1 MVINMKKLYLYISF
15 ILSLFFFN
23 EAKAQTLT
31 GDVVVCSTTTGNI
44 VNHSQFLAGEA
55 RNSTI
60 YRQCDTTGSSVRTTL
75 TLHKIGLCT
84 SAPTVKFVSTAAQV
98 SEGRTADKGGGA
110 SDVGSSVFTS
120 CQFVVDSSEG
130 YLIAMSSAG
139 EVFPVGTDE
148 IVNPGTY
155 THGVFVIDETVTVT
169 AEVNFSGN
177 ITSRNS
183 GRSANT
189 GVSTRCITNGSTIID
204 TGGQGPIVNNVVY
217 GGDGA
222 LCHSSTAAT
231 PNTISYLYSNI
242 DDINGSGSDGNST
255 RGVESTSLG
264 NINFYN
270 VNDNLQR
277 VEIVTSN
284 NGTTT
289 ATTKL
294 LLVVTFTNPL
304 VVTEN
309 YEYLDVLQNLSRT
322 VSLDFEQG
330 SALASTTIRL
340 IQQGP
345 FGIAFRTVEG
355 TGKF

>member
-1 MVINMKKLYLYISF
+1 MKKLYLYISF

-44 VNHSQFLAGEA
+44 VNHSQFLAGA
-55 RNSTI
+55 DRNSTI

-84 SAPTVKFVSTAAQV
+84 SAPTVKFVNANAKTNDQRSND
-98 SEGRTADKGGGA
+98 G
-110 SDVGSSVFTS
+110 DVGDSIFTS
-120 CQFVVDSSEG
+120 CQFVVDSTEG
-130 YLIAMSSAG
+130 YLTALSSAG
-139 EVFPVGTDE
+139 EVFPIGTDE
-148 IVNPGTY
+148 VVNPGTY
-155 THGVFVIDETVTVT
+155 THGVFVIDESVTVT
-169 AEVNFSGN
+169 AVVNFSGT
-177 ITSRNS
+177 ITSAGGS
-183 GRSANT
+183 
-189 GVSTRCITNGSTIID
+189 STRCITNGSTIID
-204 TGGQGPIVNNVVY
+204 TGAQGPIVNNVQR
-217 GGDGA
+217 GGGGA

-231 PNTISYLYSNI
+231 ANTIRYLYSNV
-242 DDINGSGSDGNST
+242 DGIGNTT
-255 RGVESTSLG
+255 RGIESTSLG
-264 NINFYN
+264 SINFYN

-277 VEIVTSN
+277 VEILTTPS

-330 SALASTTIRL
+330 GALASTTIRL

>member
-44 VNHSQFLAGEA
+44 VNHSQFLAGA
-55 RNSTI
+55 DRNSTI

-84 SAPTVKFVSTAAQV
+84 SAPTVKFVNANAKTNDQRSND
-98 SEGRTADKGGGA
+98 G
-110 SDVGSSVFTS
+110 DVGDSIFTS
-120 CQFVVDSSEG
+120 CQFVVDSTEG
-130 YLIAMSSAG
+130 YLTALSSAG
-139 EVFPVGTDE
+139 EVFPIGTDE
-148 IVNPGTY
+148 VVNPGTY
-155 THGVFVIDETVTVT
+155 THGVFVIDESVTVT
-169 AEVNFSGN
+169 AVVNFSGT
-177 ITSRNS
+177 ITSAGGS
-183 GRSANT
+183 
-189 GVSTRCITNGSTIID
+189 STRCITNGSTIID
-204 TGGQGPIVNNVVY
+204 TGAQGPIVNNVQR
-217 GGDGA
+217 GGGGA

-231 PNTISYLYSNI
+231 ANTIRYLYSNV
-242 DDINGSGSDGNST
+242 DGIGNTT
-255 RGVESTSLG
+255 RGIESTSLG
-264 NINFYN
+264 SINFYN

-277 VEIVTSN
+277 VEILTTPS

-330 SALASTTIRL
+330 GALASTTIRL

>member
-1 MVINMKKLYLYISF
+1 MKKLYLYISF

-31 GDVVVCSTTTGNI
+31 GDVVVCTTTTGNI
-44 VNHSQFLAGEA
+44 VNHTQFVAGDGSGD
-55 RNSTI
+55 RDTTV

-84 SAPTVKFVSTAAQV
+84 SAPTVKFVDATAKTNDQRPND
-98 SEGRTADKGGGA
+98 G
-110 SDVGSSVFTS
+110 DVGDSIFTS
-120 CQFVVDSSEG
+120 CQFVVDSTEG

-139 EVFPVGTDE
+139 EVFPIGTDE

-155 THGVFVIDETVTVT
+155 THGVFVIDESVTVT
-169 AEVNFSGN
+169 AAVNFSGT
-177 ITSRNS
+177 ITSAGGS
-183 GRSANT
+183 
-189 GVSTRCITNGSTIID
+189 STRCITNGSTIID
-204 TGGQGPIVNNVVY
+204 TGAQGPIVN
-217 GGDGA
+217 GSQFGQGGA

-231 PNTISYLYSNI
+231 ANTIRYLYMNV
-242 DDINGSGSDGNST
+242 DGIGNTT
-255 RGVESTSLG
+255 RGIESTSLG
-264 NINFYN
+264 SINFYN

-277 VEIVTSN
+277 VRILTTPS

-330 SALASTTIRL
+330 NDDASTTIRL

>member
-31 GDVVVCSTTTGNI
+31 SDVVVCSKTTGNI

-60 YRQCDTTGSSVRTTL
+60 YRQCDTTGSSVSSTL
-75 TLHKIGLCT
+75 RLHKLGLCT
-84 SAPTVKFVSTAAQV
+84 SAPTVKFVN
-98 SEGRTADKGGGA
+98 A
-110 SDVGSSVFTS
+110 SAKTNDQRVNDGDVGDSIFTS
-120 CQFVVDSSEG
+120 CQIVLDSTEG
-130 YLIAMSSAG
+130 YLTALSSAG
-139 EVFPVGTDE
+139 DVFNVGTDQ

-155 THGVFVIDETVTVT
+155 THGIFVIDESVSIT
-169 AEVNFSGN
+169 AVVNFSGN
-177 ITSRNS
+177 ITSVIS
-183 GRSANT
+183 GQDW
-189 GVSTRCITNGSTIID
+189 VSTRCITNGSTIID
-204 TGGQGPIVNNVVY
+204 TGEQGPIVNGVQNAN
-217 GGDGA
+217 GGA
-222 LCHSSTAAT
+222 LCHPSTAAT
-231 PNTISYLYSNI
+231 ANTIRYLYS
-242 DDINGSGSDGNST
+242 GVDGIGNTT
-255 RGVESTSLG
+255 RNTDSTSLG
-264 NINFYN
+264 SVNIYN

-277 VEIVTSN
+277 VEIKTGS

-309 YEYLDVLQNLSRT
+309 YQYLDVLQNLSRT

-330 SALASTTIRL
+330 NDDASTTIRL

-345 FGIAFRTVEG
+345 FGIAFRAVEG

>member
-60 YRQCDTTGSSVRTTL
+60 YRQCDTTGSSVSSTL
-75 TLHKIGLCT
+75 RLHKIGLCT
-84 SAPTVKFVSTAAQV
+84 SAPTVKFVNADA
-98 SEGRTADKGGGA
+98 RTNDARRPFDGE
-110 SDVGSSVFTS
+110 VGDSIFTS
-120 CQFVVDSSEG
+120 CQIVVDSTEG
-130 YLIAMSSAG
+130 YLTALSSAG
-139 EVFPVGTDE
+139 DVSPIGTDE

-155 THGVFVIDETVTVT
+155 THGIFVIDESVSIT

-177 ITSRNS
+177 ITSVIS
-183 GRSANT
+183 GQDR
-189 GVSTRCITNGSTIID
+189 VSTRCITNGSTIID
-204 TGGQGPIVNNVVY
+204 TGEQGPIVNGVQNAN
-217 GGDGA
+217 GGA
-222 LCHSSTAAT
+222 LCHPSTAAT
-231 PNTISYLYSNI
+231 ANTIRYLYS
-242 DDINGSGSDGNST
+242 GVDGIGNTT
-255 RGVESTSLG
+255 RNTDSTSLG
-264 NINFYN
+264 SVNIYN

-277 VEIVTSN
+277 VEIKTGS

-294 LLVVTFTNPL
+294 LLVVTFINPL

-309 YEYLDVLQNLSRT
+309 YQYLDVLQNLSRT

-330 SALASTTIRL
+330 NPLASTTIRL

-345 FGIAFRTVEG
+345 FGIAFRSIEDG
-355 TGKF
+355 SKF

>member
-1 MVINMKKLYLYISF
+1 MKKLYLYISF

-23 EAKAQTLT
+23 EVKAQTLT

-44 VNHSQFLAGEA
+44 VNHSQFLAGA
-55 RNSTI
+55 DRNSTI

-84 SAPTVKFVSTAAQV
+84 SAPTVKFVDATAKTNDAR
-98 SEGRTADKGGGA
+98 SNDG
-110 SDVGSSVFTS
+110 DVGDSIFTS
-120 CQFVVDSSEG
+120 CQTVVDSTEG
-130 YLIAMSSAG
+130 YLIAISSAG
-139 EVFPVGTDE
+139 EVFPIGTDE

-155 THGVFVIDETVTVT
+155 THGVFVIDKSVTVT
-169 AEVNFSGN
+169 AAVNFSGT
-177 ITSRNS
+177 ITSVGGS
-183 GRSANT
+183 
-189 GVSTRCITNGSTIID
+189 STRCITNGSTIID
-204 TGGQGPIVNNVVY
+204 TGAQGPIVNGSQY
-217 GGDGA
+217 GQGGA

-231 PNTISYLYSNI
+231 ANTITYLYSNV
-242 DDINGSGSDGNST
+242 DQVGNTT
-255 RGVESTSLG
+255 RGIESTSLG
-264 NINFYN
+264 SIDFYN

-277 VEIVTSN
+277 VRILTAI

-330 SALASTTIRL
+330 NNDASTTIRL

>member
-1 MVINMKKLYLYISF
+1 MKKLYLFISF

-44 VNHSQFLAGEA
+44 VNHSQFLAGA
-55 RNSTI
+55 DRNSTI

-84 SAPTVKFVSTAAQV
+84 SAPTVKFVNANAKTNDQRSNV
-98 SEGRTADKGGGA
+98 GDEG
-110 SDVGSSVFTS
+110 DVGDSIFTS
-120 CQFVVDSSEG
+120 CQTVVDSTEG
-130 YLIAMSSAG
+130 YLIALSSAG

-148 IVNPGTY
+148 VVNPGTY
-155 THGVFVIDETVTVT
+155 THGVFVIDESVTVT
-169 AEVNFSGN
+169 AEVNFSGT
-177 ITSRNS
+177 ITSAGGS
-183 GRSANT
+183 
-189 GVSTRCITNGSTIID
+189 STRCITNGSTIID
-204 TGGQGPIVNNVVY
+204 TGAQGPIVNNVQR
-217 GGDGA
+217 GGGGA

-231 PNTISYLYSNI
+231 ANTMRILYSNV
-242 DDINGSGSDGNST
+242 DGIGNTT
-255 RGVESTSLG
+255 RGIESTSLG
-264 NINFYN
+264 SINFYN

-277 VEIVTSN
+277 VEILTTPS

-309 YEYLDVLQNLSRT
+309 YQYLDVLQNLSRT

-330 SALASTTIRL
+330 GALASTTIRL

-345 FGIAFRTVEG
+345 FGIAFRTIEG

>member
-1 MVINMKKLYLYISF
+1 MKKLYLYISF

-31 GDVVVCSTTTGNI
+31 GDMVVCTTTTGNI
-44 VNHSQFLAGEA
+44 VNHTQFVAGDDSGD
-55 RNSTI
+55 RDTTV

-84 SAPTVKFVSTAAQV
+84 SAPTVKFVDTTAKTNDQR
-98 SEGRTADKGGGA
+98 EDDG
-110 SDVGSSVFTS
+110 DVGDSIFTS
-120 CQFVVDSSEG
+120 CQFVVDSTEG

-155 THGVFVIDETVTVT
+155 THGVFVIDESVTVT
-169 AEVNFSGN
+169 AEVNFSGT
-177 ITSRNS
+177 ITSKNS

-189 GVSTRCITNGSTIID
+189 GQSTRCITNGSSIID
-204 TGGQGPIVNNVVY
+204 TGAEGPIVNNVVY

-231 PNTISYLYSNI
+231 ANTIRYLYMNV
-242 DDINGSGSDGNST
+242 DGVGNTT
-255 RGVESTSLG
+255 RGIESTSLG
-264 NINFYN
+264 SINFYN

-277 VEIVTSN
+277 VRILTAS
-284 NGTTT
+284 NGTGT

-304 VVTEN
+304 VVTQN

-330 SALASTTIRL
+330 NDDASTTIRL

>member
-84 SAPTVKFVSTAAQV
+84 SAPTVKFVNANAKTNDQRV
-98 SEGRTADKGGGA
+98 NDG
-110 SDVGSSVFTS
+110 DVGNSIFTS
-120 CQFVVDSSEG
+120 CQFVVDSTEG
-130 YLIAMSSAG
+130 YLTALSSAG

-148 IVNPGTY
+148 VVNPGTY
-155 THGVFVIDETVTVT
+155 THGVFVIDESVTVT
-169 AEVNFSGN
+169 AVVNFSGT
-177 ITSRNS
+177 ITSAGGS
-183 GRSANT
+183 
-189 GVSTRCITNGSTIID
+189 STRCITNGSTIID
-204 TGGQGPIVNNVVY
+204 TGAQGPIVNNVQR
-217 GGDGA
+217 GGGGA

-231 PNTISYLYSNI
+231 ANTIRYLYSNVDEI
-242 DDINGSGSDGNST
+242 GNTT
-255 RGVESTSLG
+255 RGAESTSLG
-264 NINFYN
+264 SINFYN

-277 VEIVTSN
+277 VEILTTPT

-330 SALASTTIRL
+330 GADASTTIRL

-345 FGIAFRTVEG
+345 FGVAFRTVEG

>member
-1 MVINMKKLYLYISF
+1 
-15 ILSLFFFN
+15 
-23 EAKAQTLT
+23 
-31 GDVVVCSTTTGNI
+31 
-44 VNHSQFLAGEA
+44 
-55 RNSTI
+55 
-60 YRQCDTTGSSVRTTL
+60 
-75 TLHKIGLCT
+75 
-84 SAPTVKFVSTAAQV
+84 VKFVNASA
-98 SEGRTADKGGGA
+98 RTNDQRRTLGVPDG
-110 SDVGSSVFTS
+110 DVGDSIFTS
-120 CQFVVDSSEG
+120 CQFVVDSTEG
-130 YLIAMSSAG
+130 YLTALSSAG

-148 IVNPGTY
+148 VVNPGTY
-155 THGVFVIDETVTVT
+155 THGVFVIDESVTVT
-169 AEVNFSGN
+169 AVVNFSGT
-177 ITSRNS
+177 ITSAGGS
-183 GRSANT
+183 
-189 GVSTRCITNGSTIID
+189 STRCITNGSTIID
-204 TGGQGPIVNNVVY
+204 TGAQGPIVNNVQR
-217 GGDGA
+217 GGGGA

-231 PNTISYLYSNI
+231 ANTIRYLYSNV
-242 DDINGSGSDGNST
+242 DGIGNTT
-255 RGVESTSLG
+255 RGIESTSLG
-264 NINFYN
+264 SINFYN

-277 VEIVTSN
+277 VRILTTPS

-330 SALASTTIRL
+330 NDDASTTIRL

>member
-31 GDVVVCSTTTGNI
+31 SDVVVCSKTTGNI
-44 VNHSQFLAGEA
+44 VNHSQFLAGA
-55 RNSTI
+55 DRNSTI

-84 SAPTVKFVSTAAQV
+84 SAPTVKFVNANAKTNDQRSND
-98 SEGRTADKGGGA
+98 G
-110 SDVGSSVFTS
+110 DVGDSIFTS
-120 CQFVVDSSEG
+120 CQFVVDSTEG
-130 YLIAMSSAG
+130 YLTALSSAG
-139 EVFPVGTDE
+139 EVFPIGTDE
-148 IVNPGTY
+148 VVNPGTY
-155 THGVFVIDETVTVT
+155 THGVFVIDESVTVT
-169 AEVNFSGN
+169 AVVNFSGT
-177 ITSRNS
+177 ITSAGGS
-183 GRSANT
+183 
-189 GVSTRCITNGSTIID
+189 STRCITNGSTIID
-204 TGGQGPIVNNVVY
+204 TGAQGPIVNNVQR
-217 GGDGA
+217 GGGGA

-231 PNTISYLYSNI
+231 ANTIRYLYSNV
-242 DDINGSGSDGNST
+242 DGIGNTT
-255 RGVESTSLG
+255 RGIESTSLG
-264 NINFYN
+264 SINFYN

-277 VEIVTSN
+277 VEILTTPS

-330 SALASTTIRL
+330 GALASTTIRL

>member
-31 GDVVVCSTTTGNI
+31 GDVVVCTTTTGNI
-44 VNHSQFLAGEA
+44 VNHTQFVAGDGS
-55 RNSTI
+55 RDRDTTV

-84 SAPTVKFVSTAAQV
+84 SAPTVKFVDATAKTNDQRPND
-98 SEGRTADKGGGA
+98 G
-110 SDVGSSVFTS
+110 DVGDSIFTS
-120 CQFVVDSSEG
+120 CQFVVDSTEG

-139 EVFPVGTDE
+139 EVFPIGTDE

-155 THGVFVIDETVTVT
+155 THGVFVIDESVTVT
-169 AEVNFSGN
+169 AAVNFSGT
-177 ITSRNS
+177 ITSAGGS
-183 GRSANT
+183 
-189 GVSTRCITNGSTIID
+189 STRCITNGSTIID
-204 TGGQGPIVNNVVY
+204 TGAQGPIVN
-217 GGDGA
+217 GSQFGQGGA

-231 PNTISYLYSNI
+231 ANTIRYLYMNV
-242 DDINGSGSDGNST
+242 DGIGNTT
-255 RGVESTSLG
+255 RGIESTSLG
-264 NINFYN
+264 SINFYN

-277 VEIVTSN
+277 VRILTTPS

-330 SALASTTIRL
+330 NDDASTTIRL

>member
-1 MVINMKKLYLYISF
+1 LVINMKKLYLYISF

-44 VNHSQFLAGEA
+44 VNHSQFLAGA
-55 RNSTI
+55 DRNSTI

-84 SAPTVKFVSTAAQV
+84 SAPTVKFVNANAKTNDQRSND
-98 SEGRTADKGGGA
+98 G
-110 SDVGSSVFTS
+110 DVGDSIFTS
-120 CQFVVDSSEG
+120 CQFVVDSTEG
-130 YLIAMSSAG
+130 YLTALSSAG
-139 EVFPVGTDE
+139 EVFPIGTDE
-148 IVNPGTY
+148 VVNPGTY
-155 THGVFVIDETVTVT
+155 THGVFVIDESVTVT
-169 AEVNFSGN
+169 AVVNFSGT
-177 ITSRNS
+177 ITSAGGS
-183 GRSANT
+183 
-189 GVSTRCITNGSTIID
+189 STRCITNGSTIID
-204 TGGQGPIVNNVVY
+204 TGAQGPIVNNVQR
-217 GGDGA
+217 GGGGA

-231 PNTISYLYSNI
+231 ANTIRYLYSNV
-242 DDINGSGSDGNST
+242 DGIGNTT
-255 RGVESTSLG
+255 RGAESTSLG
-264 NINFYN
+264 SINFYN

-277 VEIVTSN
+277 VEILTTPS

-330 SALASTTIRL
+330 GALASTTIRL

>member
-1 MVINMKKLYLYISF
+1 MKIFYLYISF

-31 GDVVVCSTTTGNI
+31 GDVVVCTTTTGNI
-44 VNHSQFLAGEA
+44 VNHTQFVAGDGSGD
-55 RNSTI
+55 RDTTV

-84 SAPTVKFVSTAAQV
+84 SAPTVKFVDATAKTNDQR
-98 SEGRTADKGGGA
+98 EDDG
-110 SDVGSSVFTS
+110 DVGDSIFTS
-120 CQFVVDSSEG
+120 CQTVVDSTEG

-139 EVFPVGTDE
+139 EVFPIGTDE

-155 THGVFVIDETVTVT
+155 THGVFVIDESVTVT
-169 AEVNFSGN
+169 AEVNFSGT
-177 ITSRNS
+177 ITSAGGS
-183 GRSANT
+183 
-189 GVSTRCITNGSTIID
+189 STRCITNGSTIID
-204 TGGQGPIVNNVVY
+204 TGAQGPIVN
-217 GGDGA
+217 GSQFGQGGA

-231 PNTISYLYSNI
+231 ANTIRYLYSNV
-242 DDINGSGSDGNST
+242 DGIGNTT
-255 RGVESTSLG
+255 RGIESTSLG
-264 NINFYN
+264 SINFYN

-277 VEIVTSN
+277 VRILTTPS

-330 SALASTTIRL
+330 NDDASTTIRL

>member
-1 MVINMKKLYLYISF
+1 LVINMKKLYLYISF

-44 VNHSQFLAGEA
+44 VNHSQFLAGA
-55 RNSTI
+55 DRNSTI

-84 SAPTVKFVSTAAQV
+84 SAPTVKFVNANAKTNDQRSND
-98 SEGRTADKGGGA
+98 G
-110 SDVGSSVFTS
+110 DVGDSIFTS
-120 CQFVVDSSEG
+120 CQFVVDSTEG
-130 YLIAMSSAG
+130 YLTALSSAG

-148 IVNPGTY
+148 VVNPGTY
-155 THGVFVIDETVTVT
+155 THGVFVIDESVTVT
-169 AEVNFSGN
+169 AVVNFSGT
-177 ITSRNS
+177 ITSAGGS
-183 GRSANT
+183 
-189 GVSTRCITNGSTIID
+189 STRCITNGSTIID
-204 TGGQGPIVNNVVY
+204 TGAQGPIVNNVQR
-217 GGDGA
+217 GGGGA

-231 PNTISYLYSNI
+231 ANTIRYLYSNVDTI
-242 DDINGSGSDGNST
+242 GNTT
-255 RGVESTSLG
+255 RGIESTSLG
-264 NINFYN
+264 SINFYN

-277 VEIVTSN
+277 VEILTTPS

-330 SALASTTIRL
+330 GADASTTIRL

-345 FGIAFRTVEG
+345 FGVAFRTVEG

>member
-1 MVINMKKLYLYISF
+1 MKKLYLYISF

-31 GDVVVCSTTTGNI
+31 SDVVVCSKTTGNI

-60 YRQCDTTGSSVRTTL
+60 YRQCDTTGSSVSSTL
-75 TLHKIGLCT
+75 RLHKIGLCT
-84 SAPTVKFVSTAAQV
+84 SAPTVKFVNADA
-98 SEGRTADKGGGA
+98 RTNDERRPFDGE
-110 SDVGSSVFTS
+110 VGDSIFTS
-120 CQFVVDSSEG
+120 CQIVVDSTEG
-130 YLIAMSSAG
+130 YLTALSSAG
-139 EVFPVGTDE
+139 DAYPIGTDE

-155 THGVFVIDETVTVT
+155 THGIFVIDRSVTIT
-169 AEVNFSGN
+169 AVVNFSGN
-177 ITSRNS
+177 ITSVIS
-183 GRSANT
+183 GQDS
-189 GVSTRCITNGSTIID
+189 VSTRCITNGSTIID
-204 TGGQGPIVNNVVY
+204 TGEQGPIVNGVQNAN
-217 GGDGA
+217 GGA
-222 LCHSSTAAT
+222 LCHPSTAAT
-231 PNTISYLYSNI
+231 ANTIRYLYS
-242 DDINGSGSDGNST
+242 GVDGIGNTT
-255 RGVESTSLG
+255 RNTDSTSLG
-264 NINFYN
+264 SVNIYN

-277 VEIVTSN
+277 VEIKTVS

-309 YEYLDVLQNLSRT
+309 YQYLDVLQNLSRT

-330 SALASTTIRL
+330 NPLASTTIRL

-345 FGIAFRTVEG
+345 FGIAFRSIEDG
-355 TGKF
+355 SKF

>member
-1 MVINMKKLYLYISF
+1 MVINMKKFYLYISF

-31 GDVVVCSTTTGNI
+31 GDVVVCTTTTGNI
-44 VNHSQFLAGEA
+44 VDHTQFIAGA
-55 RNSTI
+55 DRNTTV
-60 YRQCDTTGSSVRTTL
+60 YRQCDTSGSSVRTTL

-84 SAPTVKFVSTAAQV
+84 SAPTVKFVDATAKSNDAR
-98 SEGRTADKGGGA
+98 SNDG
-110 SDVGSSVFTS
+110 DVGDSIFTS
-120 CQFVVDSSEG
+120 CQFVVDSTEG
-130 YLIAMSSAG
+130 YLVALSSAG

-155 THGVFVIDETVTVT
+155 THGVFVIDESVTVT
-169 AEVNFSGN
+169 AEVNFSGT
-177 ITSRNS
+177 ITSKNS
-183 GRSANT
+183 GKTANT
-189 GVSTRCITNGSTIID
+189 GQSTRCITNGSTIID
-204 TGGQGPIVNNVVY
+204 TGAQGPIVNNVVL

-231 PNTISYLYSNI
+231 ANTIRLLYNNV
-242 DDINGSGSDGNST
+242 DGVGNST

-264 NINFYN
+264 SINFYY

-277 VEIVTSN
+277 VRIVTAS

-330 SALASTTIRL
+330 DANASTTIRL
-340 IQQGP
+340 INQGP
-345 FGIAFRTVEG
+345 FGIAFRTIEG
-355 TGKF
+355 AGKF

>member
-1 MVINMKKLYLYISF
+1 MKKLYLYISF

-44 VNHSQFLAGEA
+44 VNHSQFLAGA
-55 RNSTI
+55 DRNSTI

-84 SAPTVKFVSTAAQV
+84 SAPTVKFVNADA
-98 SEGRTADKGGGA
+98 RTNDARRPFDGE
-110 SDVGSSVFTS
+110 VGDSIFTS
-120 CQFVVDSSEG
+120 CQIVVDSTEG
-130 YLIAMSSAG
+130 YLTALSSAG
-139 EVFPVGTDE
+139 DVSPIGTDE

-155 THGVFVIDETVTVT
+155 THGIFVIDESVSIT

-177 ITSRNS
+177 ITSVIS
-183 GRSANT
+183 GQDR
-189 GVSTRCITNGSTIID
+189 VSTRCITNGSTIID
-204 TGGQGPIVNNVVY
+204 TGEQGPIVNGVQNAN
-217 GGDGA
+217 GGA
-222 LCHSSTAAT
+222 LCHPSTAAT
-231 PNTISYLYSNI
+231 ANTIRYLYS
-242 DDINGSGSDGNST
+242 GVDGIGNTT
-255 RGVESTSLG
+255 RNTDSTSLG
-264 NINFYN
+264 SVNIYN

-277 VEIVTSN
+277 VEIKTGS

-309 YEYLDVLQNLSRT
+309 YQYLDVLQNLSRT

-330 SALASTTIRL
+330 NPLASTTIRL

-345 FGIAFRTVEG
+345 FGIAFRSIEDG
-355 TGKF
+355 SKF

>member
-1 MVINMKKLYLYISF
+1 MVINMKKFYLYISF

-31 GDVVVCSTTTGNI
+31 GDVVVCTTTTGNI
-44 VNHSQFLAGEA
+44 VDHTQFIAGAA
-55 RNSTI
+55 RNTTV
-60 YRQCDTTGSSVRTTL
+60 YRQCDTSGSSVRTTL

-84 SAPTVKFVSTAAQV
+84 SAPTVKFVSTAAQL

-110 SDVGSSVFTS
+110 SDVGSSIFTS

-169 AEVNFSGN
+169 AEVNFSGT

-189 GVSTRCITNGSTIID
+189 GQSTRCITNGSTIID
-204 TGGQGPIVNNVVY
+204 TGKQGPIVNGAVY

-231 PNTISYLYSNI
+231 ANTISYLYINI

-264 NINFYN
+264 NIDFYN

-277 VEIVTSN
+277 VEIVTSS

-330 SALASTTIRL
+330 DALASTTIRL

>member
-23 EAKAQTLT
+23 EVKAQTLT

-44 VNHSQFLAGEA
+44 VNHSQFLAGA
-55 RNSTI
+55 DRNSTI

-84 SAPTVKFVSTAAQV
+84 SAPTVKFVNADA
-98 SEGRTADKGGGA
+98 RTNDARPNDG
-110 SDVGSSVFTS
+110 DVGNSIFTS
-120 CQFVVDSSEG
+120 CQFVVDSTEG
-130 YLIAMSSAG
+130 YLTALSSAG
-139 EVFPVGTDE
+139 DAYPIGTDE

-155 THGVFVIDETVTVT
+155 THGIFVIDRSVSIT
-169 AEVNFSGN
+169 AVVNFSGN
-177 ITSRNS
+177 ITSVIS
-183 GRSANT
+183 GQDW
-189 GVSTRCITNGSTIID
+189 VSTRCITNGSTIID
-204 TGGQGPIVNNVVY
+204 TGEQGPIVNGVQNAN
-217 GGDGA
+217 GGA
-222 LCHSSTAAT
+222 LCHPSTAAT
-231 PNTISYLYSNI
+231 ANTIRYLYSGV
-242 DDINGSGSDGNST
+242 DALKADGTAGNTT
-255 RGVESTSLG
+255 RNTDSTSLG
-264 NINFYN
+264 SVNIYN

-277 VEIVTSN
+277 VEIKTGS

-294 LLVVTFTNPL
+294 LLVVTFTSPL

-309 YEYLDVLQNLSRT
+309 YQYLDVLQNLSRT

-330 SALASTTIRL
+330 NPLASTTIRL

-345 FGIAFRTVEG
+345 FGIAFRSIEDG
-355 TGKF
+355 SKF

>member
-1 MVINMKKLYLYISF
+1 MKKLYLYIFF

-31 GDVVVCSTTTGNI
+31 SDVVVCSKTTGNV

-60 YRQCDTTGSSVRTTL
+60 YRQCDTTGSSVRSTL

-84 SAPTVKFVSTAAQV
+84 SAPTVKFVNADA
-98 SEGRTADKGGGA
+98 RTNDARRPFDGE
-110 SDVGSSVFTS
+110 VGDSIFTS
-120 CQFVVDSSEG
+120 CQIVVDSTEG
-130 YLIAMSSAG
+130 YLTALSSAG
-139 EVFPVGTDE
+139 DVSPIGTDE

-155 THGVFVIDETVTVT
+155 THGIFVIDESVSIT

-177 ITSRNS
+177 ITSVIS
-183 GRSANT
+183 GQDR
-189 GVSTRCITNGSTIID
+189 VSTRCITNGSTIID
-204 TGGQGPIVNNVVY
+204 TGEQGPIVNGVQNAN
-217 GGDGA
+217 GGA
-222 LCHSSTAAT
+222 LCHPSTAAT
-231 PNTISYLYSNI
+231 ANTIRYLYS
-242 DDINGSGSDGNST
+242 GVDGIGNTT
-255 RGVESTSLG
+255 RNTDSTSLG
-264 NINFYN
+264 SVNIYN

-277 VEIVTSN
+277 VEIKTGS

-309 YEYLDVLQNLSRT
+309 YQYLDVLQNLSRT

-330 SALASTTIRL
+330 NPLASTTIRL

-345 FGIAFRTVEG
+345 FGIAFRSIEDG
-355 TGKF
+355 SKF

>member
-1 MVINMKKLYLYISF
+1 MVINMKKFYLYISF

-31 GDVVVCSTTTGNI
+31 GDVVVCTTTTGNI
-44 VNHSQFLAGEA
+44 VDHTQFIAGAA
-55 RNSTI
+55 RNTTV
-60 YRQCDTTGSSVRTTL
+60 YRQCDTSGSSVRTTL

-84 SAPTVKFVSTAAQV
+84 SAPTVKFVDATAKTNDQRN
-98 SEGRTADKGGGA
+98 EGE
-110 SDVGSSVFTS
+110 VGDSIFTS
-120 CQFVVDSSEG
+120 CQFVVDSTEG
-130 YLIAMSSAG
+130 YLIALSSAG

-155 THGVFVIDETVTVT
+155 THGVFVIDESVTVT
-169 AEVNFSGN
+169 AEVNFSGT
-177 ITSRNS
+177 ITSKNS
-183 GRSANT
+183 GRTGNT
-189 GVSTRCITNGSTIID
+189 GQSTRCITNGSTIID
-204 TGGQGPIVNNVVY
+204 TGAEGPIVNNVVY

-231 PNTISYLYSNI
+231 ANTIRYLYQNV
-242 DDINGSGSDGNST
+242 DGVGNTT

-264 NINFYN
+264 SINFYN

-277 VEIVTSN
+277 VRILTEPS

-330 SALASTTIRL
+330 NNLASTTIRL

-355 TGKF
+355 AGKF

>member
-31 GDVVVCSTTTGNI
+31 GDVVVCTTTTGNI
-44 VNHSQFLAGEA
+44 VDHTQFRAGA
-55 RNSTI
+55 DRDSTI
-60 YRQCDTTGSSVRTTL
+60 YRQCDTSGSSVRTTL

-84 SAPTVKFVSTAAQV
+84 SAPTVKFVNANA
-98 SEGRTADKGGGA
+98 RTNDQRSNDGE
-110 SDVGSSVFTS
+110 VGDSIFTS
-120 CQFVVDSSEG
+120 CQFVVDSTEG
-130 YLIAMSSAG
+130 YLTALSSAG
-139 EVFPVGTDE
+139 EVFPIGTDE

-155 THGVFVIDETVTVT
+155 THGVFVIDESVTVT
-169 AEVNFSGN
+169 AEVNFSGT
-177 ITSRNS
+177 ITSAGGS
-183 GRSANT
+183 
-189 GVSTRCITNGSTIID
+189 STRCITNGSTIID
-204 TGGQGPIVNNVVY
+204 TGAQGPIVN
-217 GGDGA
+217 GGQRGQGGA

-231 PNTISYLYSNI
+231 ANTMRILYSNV
-242 DDINGSGSDGNST
+242 DGIGNTT
-255 RGVESTSLG
+255 RGIESTSLG
-264 NINFYN
+264 SINLYN

-277 VEIVTSN
+277 VEIITGGAGGDGTS
-284 NGTTT
+284 T

-330 SALASTTIRL
+330 GALASTTIRL

>member
-31 GDVVVCSTTTGNI
+31 GDVVVCTTTTGNI
-44 VNHSQFLAGEA
+44 VNHTQFVAGDDSGD
-55 RNSTI
+55 RDTI
-60 YRQCDTTGSSVRTTL
+60 VYRQCDTTGSSVRTTL
-75 TLHKIGLCT
+75 TLHKLGLCT
-84 SAPTVKFVSTAAQV
+84 SAPTVKFVNANAKTNDQRSNDGDIGD
-98 SEGRTADKGGGA
+98 SI
-110 SDVGSSVFTS
+110 FTS
-120 CQFVVDSSEG
+120 CQFVVDSTEG
-130 YLIAMSSAG
+130 YLIALSSAG

-155 THGVFVIDETVTVT
+155 THGVFVIDESVTVT
-169 AEVNFSGN
+169 AEVNFSGT
-177 ITSRNS
+177 ITSAGGS
-183 GRSANT
+183 
-189 GVSTRCITNGSTIID
+189 STRCITNGSTIID
-204 TGGQGPIVNNVVY
+204 TGAQGPIVN
-217 GGDGA
+217 GGQRGQGGA

-231 PNTISYLYSNI
+231 ANTMRILYSNV
-242 DDINGSGSDGNST
+242 DGIGNTT
-255 RGVESTSLG
+255 RGIEGTSLG
-264 NINFYN
+264 SINFYN

-277 VEIVTSN
+277 VEIITGGAGGD
-284 NGTTT
+284 GTTT

-330 SALASTTIRL
+330 SADASTTIRL

-345 FGIAFRTVEG
+345 FGIAFRTIEG
-355 TGKF
+355 LGKF

>member
-1 MVINMKKLYLYISF
+1 MKKLYLYISF

-31 GDVVVCSTTTGNI
+31 GDVVVCTTTTGNI
-44 VNHSQFLAGEA
+44 VNHTQFVAGDGS
-55 RNSTI
+55 RDRDTTV

-84 SAPTVKFVSTAAQV
+84 SAPTVKFVDATAKTNDQRPND
-98 SEGRTADKGGGA
+98 G
-110 SDVGSSVFTS
+110 DVGDSIFTS
-120 CQFVVDSSEG
+120 CQFVVDSTEG

-139 EVFPVGTDE
+139 EVFPIGTDE

-155 THGVFVIDETVTVT
+155 THGVFVIDESVTVT
-169 AEVNFSGN
+169 AAVNFSGT
-177 ITSRNS
+177 ITSAGGS
-183 GRSANT
+183 
-189 GVSTRCITNGSTIID
+189 STRCITNGSTIID
-204 TGGQGPIVNNVVY
+204 TGAQGPIVN
-217 GGDGA
+217 GSQFGQGGA

-231 PNTISYLYSNI
+231 ANTIRYLYMNV
-242 DDINGSGSDGNST
+242 DGIGNTT
-255 RGVESTSLG
+255 RGIESTSLG
-264 NINFYN
+264 SINFYN

-277 VEIVTSN
+277 VRILTTPS

-330 SALASTTIRL
+330 NDDASTTIRL

>member
-1 MVINMKKLYLYISF
+1 MKKLYLYISF

-31 GDVVVCSTTTGNI
+31 GDVVVCTTTTGNI
-44 VNHSQFLAGEA
+44 VNHTQFVAGDDSGD
-55 RNSTI
+55 RDTI
-60 YRQCDTTGSSVRTTL
+60 VYRQCDTTGSSVRTTL
-75 TLHKIGLCT
+75 TLHKLGLCT
-84 SAPTVKFVSTAAQV
+84 SAPTVKFVNANAKTNDQRSNDGDIGD
-98 SEGRTADKGGGA
+98 SI
-110 SDVGSSVFTS
+110 FTS
-120 CQFVVDSSEG
+120 CQFVVDSTEG
-130 YLIAMSSAG
+130 YLIALSSAG

-155 THGVFVIDETVTVT
+155 THGVFVIDESVTVT
-169 AEVNFSGN
+169 AEVNFSGT
-177 ITSRNS
+177 ITSAGGS
-183 GRSANT
+183 
-189 GVSTRCITNGSTIID
+189 STRCITNGSTIID
-204 TGGQGPIVNNVVY
+204 TGAQGPIVN
-217 GGDGA
+217 GGQRGQGGA

-231 PNTISYLYSNI
+231 ANTMRILYSNV
-242 DDINGSGSDGNST
+242 DGIGNTT
-255 RGVESTSLG
+255 RGIESTSLG
-264 NINFYN
+264 SINFYN

-277 VEIVTSN
+277 VRILTAS
-284 NGTTT
+284 NGTGT

-330 SALASTTIRL
+330 GTDASTTIRL

-345 FGIAFRTVEG
+345 FGIAFRTIEG
-355 TGKF
+355 LGKF

>member
-1 MVINMKKLYLYISF
+1 MKKLYLYISF

-31 GDVVVCSTTTGNI
+31 GDVVVCTTTTGNI
-44 VNHSQFLAGEA
+44 VDHTQFVEGDGTGD
-55 RNSTI
+55 RDTTV

-84 SAPTVKFVSTAAQV
+84 SAPTVKFVNANAKTNDQRSND
-98 SEGRTADKGGGA
+98 G
-110 SDVGSSVFTS
+110 DVGDSIFTS
-120 CQFVVDSSEG
+120 CQFVVDSTEG
-130 YLIAMSSAG
+130 YLTALSSAG
-139 EVFPVGTDE
+139 EVFPIGTDE
-148 IVNPGTY
+148 VVNPGTY
-155 THGVFVIDETVTVT
+155 THGVFVIDESVTVT
-169 AEVNFSGN
+169 AVVNFSGT
-177 ITSRNS
+177 ITSAGGS
-183 GRSANT
+183 
-189 GVSTRCITNGSTIID
+189 STRCITNGSTIID
-204 TGGQGPIVNNVVY
+204 TGAQGPIVNNVQR
-217 GGDGA
+217 GGGGA

-231 PNTISYLYSNI
+231 ANTIRYLYMNV
-242 DDINGSGSDGNST
+242 DGIGNTT
-255 RGVESTSLG
+255 RGIESTSLG
-264 NINFYN
+264 SINFYN

-277 VEIVTSN
+277 VEILTTPT

-304 VVTEN
+304 VVTQN

-330 SALASTTIRL
+330 NDDASTTIRL

>member
-1 MVINMKKLYLYISF
+1 MKKLYLYISF
-15 ILSLFFFN
+15 ILCLFFFN
-23 EAKAQTLT
+23 EVKAQTLT
-31 GDVVVCSTTTGNI
+31 GDVVVCTTTTGNI
-44 VNHSQFLAGEA
+44 VNRSQFLAGDGSGD
-55 RNSTI
+55 RDTTI
-60 YRQCDTTGSSVRTTL
+60 YRQCDTAGSSVRTTL

-84 SAPTVKFVSTAAQV
+84 SAPTVKFVN
-98 SEGRTADKGGGA
+98 ADAKTNDRRPDDG
-110 SDVGSSVFTS
+110 DVGDSIFTS
-120 CQFVVDSSEG
+120 CQFVVDSTEG

-155 THGVFVIDETVTVT
+155 THGVFVIDESVTVT
-169 AEVNFSGN
+169 AAVNFNGN
-177 ITSRNS
+177 VTSINGGTS
-183 GRSANT
+183 N
-189 GVSTRCITNGSTIID
+189 VSTRCITNGSTIID
-204 TGGQGPIVNNVVY
+204 TGAQGPIVNNSQY
-217 GGDGA
+217 GQGGA
-222 LCHSSTAAT
+222 LCHSSAAAT
-231 PNTISYLYSNI
+231 ANTMRILYSNV
-242 DDINGSGSDGNST
+242 DGIGNTT
-255 RGVESTSLG
+255 RGVEGTSLG
-264 NINFYN
+264 SINFYN

-277 VEIVTSN
+277 VEIITES
-284 NGTTT
+284 NGTRT

-330 SALASTTIRL
+330 NDDASTTIRL

-345 FGIAFRTVEG
+345 FGIAFRAVEG

>member
-1 MVINMKKLYLYISF
+1 MKKLYLYISF

-31 GDVVVCSTTTGNI
+31 GDVVVCTTTTGNI
-44 VNHSQFLAGEA
+44 VNHTQFVAGDDSGD
-55 RNSTI
+55 RDTI
-60 YRQCDTTGSSVRTTL
+60 VYRQCDTTGSSVRTTL
-75 TLHKIGLCT
+75 TLHKLGLCT
-84 SAPTVKFVSTAAQV
+84 SAPTVKFVNANAKTNDQRSNDGDIGD
-98 SEGRTADKGGGA
+98 SI
-110 SDVGSSVFTS
+110 FTS
-120 CQFVVDSSEG
+120 CQFVVDSTEG
-130 YLIAMSSAG
+130 YLIALSSAG

-155 THGVFVIDETVTVT
+155 THGVFVIDESVTVT
-169 AEVNFSGN
+169 AEVNFSGT
-177 ITSRNS
+177 ITSAGGS
-183 GRSANT
+183 
-189 GVSTRCITNGSTIID
+189 STRCITNGSTIID
-204 TGGQGPIVNNVVY
+204 TGAQGPIVN
-217 GGDGA
+217 GGQRGQGGA

-231 PNTISYLYSNI
+231 ANTMRILYSNV
-242 DDINGSGSDGNST
+242 DGIGNTT
-255 RGVESTSLG
+255 RGIESTSLG
-264 NINFYN
+264 SIDFYN

-277 VEIVTSN
+277 VEILTTPS

-322 VSLDFEQG
+322 VSLDFERG
-330 SALASTTIRL
+330 NDDASTTIRL

-345 FGIAFRTVEG
+345 FGIAFRTIEG

>member
-1 MVINMKKLYLYISF
+1 MKKLYLYISF

-31 GDVVVCSTTTGNI
+31 SDVVVCSKTTGNI

-60 YRQCDTTGSSVRTTL
+60 YRQCDTTGSSVRSTL

-84 SAPTVKFVSTAAQV
+84 SAPTVKFVNADARTNDARN
-98 SEGRTADKGGGA
+98 EGVDGD
-110 SDVGSSVFTS
+110 SIFTS
-120 CQFVVDSSEG
+120 CQIVVDSTEG
-130 YLIAMSSAG
+130 YLTALSSAG
-139 EVFPVGTDE
+139 DVFNVGTDQ

-155 THGVFVIDETVTVT
+155 THGVFVIGNSVSIT

-177 ITSRNS
+177 ITSVIS
-183 GRSANT
+183 GQDL
-189 GVSTRCITNGSTIID
+189 VSTRCITNGSTIID
-204 TGGQGPIVNNVVY
+204 TGEQGPIVNGVQNAN
-217 GGDGA
+217 GGA
-222 LCHSSTAAT
+222 LCHPSTAAT
-231 PNTISYLYSNI
+231 ANTIRYLYT
-242 DDINGSGSDGNST
+242 GVDGIGNTT
-255 RGVESTSLG
+255 RNTDNTSLG
-264 NINFYN
+264 SVNIYN

-277 VEIVTSN
+277 VEIKTES

-309 YEYLDVLQNLSRT
+309 YQYLDVLQNLSRT

-330 SALASTTIRL
+330 NDLPSTTIRL

-345 FGIAFRTVEG
+345 FGIAFRSIEDG
-355 TGKF
+355 SKF

>member
-44 VNHSQFLAGEA
+44 VNHSQFLAGA
-55 RNSTI
+55 DRNSTI

-84 SAPTVKFVSTAAQV
+84 SAPTVKFVNANAKTNDQRSNV
-98 SEGRTADKGGGA
+98 GDEG
-110 SDVGSSVFTS
+110 DVGDSIFTS
-120 CQFVVDSSEG
+120 CQTVVDSTEG
-130 YLIAMSSAG
+130 YLIALSSAG

-148 IVNPGTY
+148 VVNPGTY
-155 THGVFVIDETVTVT
+155 THGVFVIDESVTVT
-169 AEVNFSGN
+169 AEVNFSGT
-177 ITSRNS
+177 ITSAGGS
-183 GRSANT
+183 
-189 GVSTRCITNGSTIID
+189 STRCITNGSTIID
-204 TGGQGPIVNNVVY
+204 TGAQGPIVNNVQR
-217 GGDGA
+217 GGGGA

-231 PNTISYLYSNI
+231 ANTMRILYSNV
-242 DDINGSGSDGNST
+242 DGIGNTT
-255 RGVESTSLG
+255 RGIESTSLG
-264 NINFYN
+264 SINFYN

-277 VEIVTSN
+277 VEILTTPS

-330 SALASTTIRL
+330 GALASTTIRL

-345 FGIAFRTVEG
+345 FGIAFRTIEG

>member
-1 MVINMKKLYLYISF
+1 MKKLYLYISF

-31 GDVVVCSTTTGNI
+31 SDVVVCSKTTGNI

-60 YRQCDTTGSSVRTTL
+60 YRQCDTTGSSVSSTL
-75 TLHKIGLCT
+75 RLHKIGLCT
-84 SAPTVKFVSTAAQV
+84 SAPTVKFVNADA
-98 SEGRTADKGGGA
+98 RTNDQRRPFDGE
-110 SDVGSSVFTS
+110 VGDSIFTS
-120 CQFVVDSSEG
+120 CQIVVDSTEG
-130 YLIAMSSAG
+130 YLTALSSAG
-139 EVFPVGTDE
+139 DVSPIGTDE

-155 THGVFVIDETVTVT
+155 THGIFVIDESVSIT
-169 AEVNFSGN
+169 AVVNFSGN
-177 ITSRNS
+177 VTSVIS
-183 GRSANT
+183 GQDS
-189 GVSTRCITNGSTIID
+189 VSTRCITNGSTIID
-204 TGGQGPIVNNVVY
+204 TGEQGPIVNGVQNAN
-217 GGDGA
+217 GGA
-222 LCHSSTAAT
+222 LCHPSTAAT
-231 PNTISYLYSNI
+231 ANTIRYLYS
-242 DDINGSGSDGNST
+242 GVDGIGNTT
-255 RGVESTSLG
+255 RNTDSTSLG
-264 NINFYN
+264 SVNIYN

-277 VEIVTSN
+277 VEIKTES

-309 YEYLDVLQNLSRT
+309 YQYLDVLQNLSRT

-330 SALASTTIRL
+330 NPLASTTIRL

-345 FGIAFRTVEG
+345 FGIAFRSIEDG
-355 TGKF
+355 SKF

>member
-31 GDVVVCSTTTGNI
+31 GDVVVCTTTTGNI
-44 VNHSQFLAGEA
+44 VNHTQFVAGDGSGD
-55 RNSTI
+55 RDTTV

-84 SAPTVKFVSTAAQV
+84 SAPTVKFVDATAKTNDQRPND
-98 SEGRTADKGGGA
+98 G
-110 SDVGSSVFTS
+110 DVGDSIFTS
-120 CQFVVDSSEG
+120 CQFVVDSTEG

-139 EVFPVGTDE
+139 EVFPIGTDE

-155 THGVFVIDETVTVT
+155 THGVFVIDESVTVT
-169 AEVNFSGN
+169 AAVNFSGT
-177 ITSRNS
+177 ITSAGGS
-183 GRSANT
+183 
-189 GVSTRCITNGSTIID
+189 STRCITNGSTIID
-204 TGGQGPIVNNVVY
+204 TGAQGPIVN
-217 GGDGA
+217 GSQFGQGGA

-231 PNTISYLYSNI
+231 ANTIRYLYMNV
-242 DDINGSGSDGNST
+242 DGIGNTT
-255 RGVESTSLG
+255 RGIESTSLG
-264 NINFYN
+264 SINFYN

-277 VEIVTSN
+277 VRILTTPS

-330 SALASTTIRL
+330 NDDASTTIRL